1 MDITHGDVLTIE
13 ELAIYLKI
21 PKSTL
26 YKLVREGKIP
36 SQKIGRHW
44 RFRKG
49 AIDRWLEAT
58 RENEPG
64 SGSGELIN
72 GGAAR
77 R

>member
-1 MDITHGDVLTIE
+1 VPKLTGKPDEVLTIE
-13 ELAIYLKI
+13 ELAAYLKI

-49 AIDRWLEAT
+49 AIDYWLEET
-58 RENEPG
+58 RANEPG
-64 SGSGELIN
+64 SGGD
-72 GGAAR
+72 R
-77 R
+77 